1 MHTASPII
9 VLIENCY
16 ISKTEKS
23 KGGMAFKQAGS
34 FFISLV
40 VDVERREFAH
50 A

>member
-1 MHTASPII
+1 LKTAIFQ
-9 VLIENCY
+9 
-16 ISKTEKS
+16 KQKKS

-40 VDVERREFAH
+40 VGVERREFAH